1 MRYFLTIWSLPGDRL
16 LNRNVFCLFFLVFV
30 AVFSYCVKICC
41 CSICGVLLHICCFEP
56 PIGSKHFIL
65 LSDYIFFILLF
76 RFFHLL
82 ILLLI
87 GHCCSHFVQW
97 IFICSIVYLLFECTF
112 YGDWI
117 LSFVRRVFFCFHI
130 FGEPYQWEY
139 IEWPGMLFSFILR
152 NNFTHGKQTDD
163 IDKNT

>member
-41 CSICGVLLHICCFEP
+41 CSICGTFAVLNRQLAQSTLFCF
-56 PIGSKHFIL
+56 PIIYFS
-65 LSDYIFFILLF
+65 FFYFAL
-76 RFFHLL
+76 FHLL

-139 IEWPGMLFSFILR
+139 IKWPGMLFSFILR